1 MPTSSPSA
9 NKILVDLAI
18 ARESARV
25 SAEDAQIQRRMR
37 AVKVGYLALAL
48 KALSEQTMPWPPDFE
63 MQAEWITSWIER
75 AGSASPER

>member
-25 SAEDAQIQRRMR
+25 AAQSDLNRKSAHRRLI
-37 AVKVGYLALAL
+37 VWVYSVLAEELPELDNA
-48 KALSEQTMPWPPDFE
+48 KLSETTDKIV
-63 MQAEWITSWIER
+63 AAVER

>member
-25 SAEDAQIQRRMR
+25 AAQSDIDARLHTRRLREVVAEVLSDIDLTGSGLSFQER
-37 AVKVGYLALAL
+37 AVLIVAAV
-48 KALSEQTMPWPPDFE
+48 
-63 MQAEWITSWIER
+63 ER
-75 AGSASPER
+75 AGSAGPER